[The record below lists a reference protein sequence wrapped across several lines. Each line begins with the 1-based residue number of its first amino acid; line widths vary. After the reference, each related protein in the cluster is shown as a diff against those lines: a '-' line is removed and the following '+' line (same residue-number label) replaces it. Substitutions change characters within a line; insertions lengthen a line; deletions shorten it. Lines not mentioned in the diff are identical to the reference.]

1 VPSVTLV
8 LGRVKDVHVRN
19 SVLQPDGLRVD
30 PAKLRPI
37 SRISGVTYARL
48 GEGFDL
54 KRPEWGD
61 VKQILE
67 AQRSSL
73 E

>member
-1 VPSVTLV
+1 
-8 LGRVKDVHVRN
+8 VKYVHVRN
-19 SVLQPDGLRVD
+19 AVLRPDGLRAN

-54 KRPEWGD
+54 KRPEWSD
-61 VKQILE
+61 VKQILD